1 MPAAA
6 ATMGHARRV
15 GMGATAS
22 LAATREFE
30 FLSCT
35 MAPDH
40 EHVQSAGMHGYRDY
54 IAEGVV
60 EGVKRVRGV
69 LEIEPRGD
77 DLAFILPYILGAAA
91 SGNNF
96 ALAETLPDF
105 ILDVD
110 KGPKICRYAGC
121 KVNSA
126 TFKSSAGRPLSVSL
140 DIIGMTEDSTITPFP
155 NIVATL
161 STQQPYV
168 HHQGVMTINSVVY
181 NADELELMIDNALLG
196 DRFYQSQTLIGIP
209 EGDRIVTV
217 AFTTPFTTDENA
229 LYNLAVGGL
238 GGSLVYTNGGLSF
251 TSTFGKLQKPQKGPG
266 IPAKVQEVTNRHAF
280 QSRRT
285 GATPS
290 IAVINDSTP

>member
-22 LAATREFE
+22 AAATREFE
-30 FLSCT
+30 FLSCSV
-35 MAPDH
+35 APDN
-40 EHVQSAGMHGYRDY
+40 EHVQSPGMHGYRDY
-54 IAEGVV
+54 IAEGVA

-69 LEIEPRGD
+69 LEIEPRPD
-77 DLAFILPYILGAAA
+77 DLAFLLPYILGAAA

-121 KVNSA
+121 KINSA
-126 TFKSSAGRPLSVSL
+126 AFKSSAGRPLSVAL
-140 DIIGMTEDSTITPFP
+140 DIVGQTEDSTITPFP
-155 NIVATL
+155 AISATL
-161 STQQPYV
+161 STMQPYV
-168 HHQGVMTINSVVY
+168 HHQGVVTINSVVY
-181 NADELELMIDNALLG
+181 NADDLEMIIDNALLA
-196 DRFYQSQTLIGIP
+196 DRFFMSQTLIGIP
-209 EGDRIVTV
+209 EGDRYVGIG
-217 AFTTPFTTDENA
+217 FTSPFTADENV
-229 LYNLAVGGL
+229 LFNLAVAGL
-238 GGSLVYTNGGLSF
+238 GGSLVYTNGGCSF

-266 IPAKVQEVTNRHAF
+266 LPAKVQEVTNRHMF

-290 IAVINDSTP
+290 LACVNDSVP